1 MFKSELVSNILHSYS
16 SRIILIV
23 LGLLGNVIITRSL
36 GVENYGTYSLL
47 LTLIAI
53 ATQFGNFG
61 LHSANIYYVAQKKMF
76 LGMLLK
82 NSIWF
87 SFFIS
92 LIVGFIIYFLNYY
105 YPNVLNIESD
115 LLYLALLFIPIS
127 LMSLLVKNLLVG
139 IGEIKLDNKL
149 TVYTRV
155 ITILALV
162 CVVTFYNL
170 DVKNALVIFGL
181 GLLLGLI
188 LVYSK
193 LQKEITYR
201 YKLSF
206 KLLKKISK
214 FGFKAYLSAIFAF
227 LVLKSDL
234 FFVNYYLTK
243 TDLGYYSLAVSFIDY
258 IYILPVVIGTVL
270 FQKLSSLKKND
281 EKYNLMKKIT
291 FTFSGVYC
299 VFLVIVY
306 FLSEYLITFLY
317 GEQFSD
323 SIILVK
329 LLLIGIFFM
338 GIETIQVQYLNTI
351 GFPKEIIY
359 YWMIAL
365 FINIAI
371 ILTFIEQYGLVAVA
385 MSTVVSYFAIFLLIS
400 FNILKKK
407 KKAINIYDIEIKTK

>member
-1 MFKSELVSNILHSYS
+1 MFKSEIISNIIHSYS

-36 GVENYGTYSLL
+36 GVENFGTYTLL
-47 LTLIAI
+47 LTIIAI

-92 LIVGFIIYFLNYY
+92 LIVGLVIYFLNYI
-105 YPNVLNIESD
+105 YPNILNIEPD
-115 LLYLALLFIPIS
+115 LLYLALIFIPIS

-139 IGEIKLDNKL
+139 IGEIKLDNRL

-155 ITILALV
+155 ITILSLV
-162 CVVTFYNL
+162 CIVTFYNL
-170 DVKNALVIFGL
+170 NIKSAIVIFGL
-181 GLLLGLI
+181 GLLVGLI
-188 LVYSK
+188 VTYIK
-193 LQKEITYR
+193 LKKEVTYK
-201 YKLSF
+201 YKLSV
-206 KLLKKISK
+206 KLLKKVST

-243 TDLGYYSLAVSFIDY
+243 TDLGHYSLAVSFIDY

-291 FTFSGVYC
+291 FTFSGVYF

-323 SIILVK
+323 SVFLVN

-359 YWMIAL
+359 YWIIAL

-385 MSTVVSYFAIFLLIS
+385 MSTVISYFTIFVLIT
-400 FNILKKK
+400 FNTLKKRENESK
-407 KKAINIYDIEIKTK
+407 VYNK

>member
-1 MFKSELVSNILHSYS
+1 MFKSELVSNIIHSYS
-16 SRIILIV
+16 SRIILIL
-23 LGLLGNVIITRSL
+23 LGLLGNVLITRSL
-36 GVENYGTYSLL
+36 GVENYGTYTLL
-47 LTLIAI
+47 LTIIAI

-87 SFFIS
+87 SFVIS
-92 LIVGFIIYFLNYY
+92 LIVSLIIYFLNYH
-105 YPNVLNIESD
+105 YPDVLNIESG

-155 ITILALV
+155 ITIFALV
-162 CVVTFYNL
+162 CVVTFYSL
-170 DVKNALVIFGL
+170 DVKNALIIFGL
-181 GLLLGLI
+181 GLLLGLVVAYI
-188 LVYSK
+188 K
-193 LQKEITYR
+193 LKKEVIYR
-201 YKLSF
+201 YRLSLN
-206 KLLKKISK
+206 LLKKISK

-243 TDLGYYSLAVSFIDY
+243 TDLGHYSLAVSFIDY

-270 FQKLSSLKKND
+270 FQKLSSFKKND

-291 FTFSGVYC
+291 FVFTGVYF
-299 VFLVIVY
+299 VFLMCVY

-317 GEQFSD
+317 GEQFRD
-323 SIILVK
+323 SVILVNI
-329 LLLIGIFFM
+329 LLLGIFFM
-338 GIETIQVQYLNTI
+338 GIQTIQVQYLTSL
-351 GFPKEIIY
+351 GFPKEIIF
-359 YWMIAL
+359 YWLSAL
-365 FINIAI
+365 LLNIV
-371 ILTFIEQYGLVAVA
+371 LNFYLIEEYGLN
-385 MSTVVSYFAIFLLIS
+385 VV
-400 FNILKKK
+400 
-407 KKAINIYDIEIKTK
+407 AINTVIAYFFIFILVINRIRNVKN

>member
-16 SRIILIV
+16 SRIILIA

-36 GVENYGTYSLL
+36 GVDNYGTYTLL
-47 LTLIAI
+47 LTIIAI

-105 YPNVLNIESD
+105 YPSILNIEPD
-115 LLYLALLFIPIS
+115 LLYLALIFIPIS
-127 LMSLLVKNLLVG
+127 LMSLLLKNLLVG

-149 TVYTRV
+149 TIYTRI
-155 ITILALV
+155 ITTLILV
-162 CVVTFYNL
+162 CIVSFFNI
-170 DVKNALVIFGL
+170 DVMIVISIFGI
-181 GLLLGLI
+181 GLLI
-188 LVYSK
+188 DFFLVYSK
-193 LQKEITYR
+193 LKKEITYI

-243 TDLGYYSLAVSFIDY
+243 TDLGHYSLAVSFIDY

-270 FQKLSSLKKND
+270 FQKLSSLKKDD

-291 FTFSGVYC
+291 FTFSGVYF

-306 FLSEYLITFLY
+306 FLSDYLITFLY

-323 SIILVK
+323 SVILVNI
-329 LLLIGIFFM
+329 LLIGIFFM
-338 GIETIQVQYLNTI
+338 GIETIQVQYLTSL
-351 GFPKEIIY
+351 GFPKEIIF
-359 YWMIAL
+359 YWLSAL
-365 FINIAI
+365 LLNIV
-371 ILTFIEQYGLVAVA
+371 LNFYLIEEYGL
-385 MSTVVSYFAIFLLIS
+385 
-400 FNILKKK
+400 NIV
-407 KKAINIYDIEIKTK
+407 AINTVIAYFFIFILVINRIRNVKN

>member
-16 SRIILIV
+16 SRIILIA

-36 GVENYGTYSLL
+36 GVDNYGTYTLL
-47 LTLIAI
+47 LTIIAI

-92 LIVGFIIYFLNYY
+92 LIVGLVIYFLNFY
-105 YPNVLNIESD
+105 YPSILNIEPD
-115 LLYLALLFIPIS
+115 LLYLALIFIPIS
-127 LMSLLVKNLLVG
+127 LMSLLLKNLLVG

-149 TVYTRV
+149 TIYTRI
-155 ITILALV
+155 ITTLILV
-162 CVVTFYNL
+162 CIVSFFNI
-170 DVKNALVIFGL
+170 DVMIVISIFGI
-181 GLLLGLI
+181 GLLI
-188 LVYSK
+188 DFFLVYSK
-193 LQKEITYR
+193 LKKEITYR
-201 YKLSF
+201 YKLSV
-206 KLLKKISK
+206 KLLKKVST

-243 TDLGYYSLAVSFIDY
+243 TDLGHYSLAVSFIDY

-291 FTFSGVYC
+291 FTFSGVYF

-317 GEQFSD
+317 GEQFRD
-323 SIILVK
+323 SVILVN

-359 YWMIAL
+359 YWIIAL

-371 ILTFIEQYGLVAVA
+371 ILNFIEQYGLVAVA
-385 MSTVVSYFAIFLLIS
+385 MSTVISYFTIFVLIT
-400 FNILKKK
+400 FNILKKR
-407 KKAINIYDIEIKTK
+407 NKTFIGNKNQ

>member
-16 SRIILIV
+16 SRIILIA

-36 GVENYGTYSLL
+36 GVDNYGTYTLL
-47 LTLIAI
+47 LTIIAI

-92 LIVGFIIYFLNYY
+92 LIVGLVIYFLNFY
-105 YPNVLNIESD
+105 YPSILNIEPD
-115 LLYLALLFIPIS
+115 LLYLALIFIPIS
-127 LMSLLVKNLLVG
+127 LMSLLLKNLLVG

-149 TVYTRV
+149 TIYTRI
-155 ITILALV
+155 ITTLILV
-162 CVVTFYNL
+162 CIVSFFNI
-170 DVKNALVIFGL
+170 DVMIVISIFGI
-181 GLLLGLI
+181 GLLI
-188 LVYSK
+188 DFFLVYSK
-193 LQKEITYR
+193 LKKEITYR

-243 TDLGYYSLAVSFIDY
+243 TDLGHYSLAVSFIDY

-291 FTFSGVYC
+291 FTFSGVYF

-317 GEQFSD
+317 GEQFRD
-323 SIILVK
+323 SVILVN

-359 YWMIAL
+359 YWIIAL

-371 ILTFIEQYGLVAVA
+371 ILNFIEQYGLVAVA
-385 MSTVVSYFAIFLLIS
+385 MSTVISYFTIFVLIT
-400 FNILKKK
+400 FNILKKR
-407 KKAINIYDIEIKTK
+407 NKTFIGNKNQ

>member
-1 MFKSELVSNILHSYS
+1 MFKSELISNILHSYS

-36 GVENYGTYSLL
+36 GVEHYGTYTLL
-47 LTLIAI
+47 LTIIAI

-105 YPNVLNIESD
+105 YPSILNIESD

-162 CVVTFYNL
+162 CIVTFYNL
-170 DVKNALVIFGL
+170 DVKNTLVIFGL

-188 LVYSK
+188 VTYIK
-193 LQKEITYR
+193 LKKEINYR
-201 YKLSF
+201 YKLSL

-243 TDLGYYSLAVSFIDY
+243 TDLGHYSLAVSFIDY

-281 EKYNLMKKIT
+281 DKYNLMKKIT
-291 FTFSGVYC
+291 FTFSGVYF

-317 GEQFSD
+317 GEQFSV
-323 SIILVK
+323 SIILVN

-338 GIETIQVQYLNTI
+338 GINTLFQQYIATT
-351 GFPKEIIY
+351 GFPKELIY
-359 YWMIAL
+359 YWIIA
-365 FINIAI
+365 FVVNIVINVN
-371 ILTFIEQYGLVAVA
+371 FIETYGLELVAI
-385 MSTVVSYFAIFLLIS
+385 STIIAYFLVFIFS
-400 FNILKKK
+400 FFKV
-407 KKAINIYDIEIKTK
+407 IKQRNLHVL

>member
-36 GVENYGTYSLL
+36 GVENYGTYTLL
-47 LTLIAI
+47 LTIIAI

-92 LIVGFIIYFLNYY
+92 LIVGFIIYFLNYH
-105 YPNVLNIESD
+105 YPSILNIEPD
-115 LLYLALLFIPIS
+115 LLYLALIFIPIS

-139 IGEIKLDNKL
+139 IGEIKLDNRL
-149 TVYTRV
+149 TVYIRV

-162 CVVTFYNL
+162 SIVTFYNL
-170 DVKNALVIFGL
+170 DVKNALVIFGFS
-181 GLLLGLI
+181 LLLGLI
-188 LVYSK
+188 VTYIK
-193 LQKEITYR
+193 LKKEITYR
-201 YKLSF
+201 YKLSL

-234 FFVNYYLTK
+234 FFVNYYLIK
-243 TDLGYYSLAVSFIDY
+243 TDLGHYSLAVSFIDY

-291 FTFSGVYC
+291 IVFSGVYFL
-299 VFLVIVY
+299 FLVCIY

-323 SIILVK
+323 SVILVN

-338 GIETIQVQYLNTI
+338 GINTLFQQYIATT
-351 GFPKEIIY
+351 GFPKELIY
-359 YWMIAL
+359 YWIVA
-365 FINIAI
+365 FVVNVVININ
-371 ILTFIEQYGLVAVA
+371 FIETYGLELVAISTIVA
-385 MSTVVSYFAIFLLIS
+385 YFLVFIFS
-400 FNILKKK
+400 FFKV
-407 KKAINIYDIEIKTK
+407 IKQRNLHVL

>member
-1 MFKSELVSNILHSYS
+1 MFKSEIISNIIHSYS

-36 GVENYGTYSLL
+36 GVDNYGTYTLL
-47 LTLIAI
+47 LTIIAI

-92 LIVGFIIYFLNYY
+92 LIVGLVIYFLNFY
-105 YPNVLNIESD
+105 YPSILNIEPD
-115 LLYLALLFIPIS
+115 LLYLALIFIPIS
-127 LMSLLVKNLLVG
+127 LMSLLLKNLLVG

-149 TVYTRV
+149 TIYTRI
-155 ITILALV
+155 ITTLILV
-162 CVVTFYNL
+162 CIVSFFNI
-170 DVKNALVIFGL
+170 DVMIVISIFGI
-181 GLLLGLI
+181 GLLI
-188 LVYSK
+188 DFFLVYSK
-193 LQKEITYR
+193 LKKEITYR
-201 YKLSF
+201 YKLSLN
-206 KLLKKISK
+206 LLKKISI

-243 TDLGYYSLAVSFIDY
+243 TDLGHYSLAVSFIDY

-291 FTFSGVYC
+291 FTFSGVYF

-323 SIILVK
+323 SVFLVN

-359 YWMIAL
+359 YWIIAL

-385 MSTVVSYFAIFLLIS
+385 MSTVISYFTIFVLIT
-400 FNILKKK
+400 FNILKKRENESK
-407 KKAINIYDIEIKTK
+407 VYNK

>member
-1 MFKSELVSNILHSYS
+1 MFKSELVSNIIHSYS
-16 SRIILIV
+16 SRIILIA

-36 GVENYGTYSLL
+36 GVDNYGTYTLL
-47 LTLIAI
+47 LTIIAI

-92 LIVGFIIYFLNYY
+92 LIVGLVIYFLNFY
-105 YPNVLNIESD
+105 YPSILNIEQD
-115 LLYLALLFIPIS
+115 LLYLALIFIPIS

-162 CVVTFYNL
+162 CVVTFYSL
-170 DVKNALVIFGL
+170 DVKNALIIFGL
-181 GLLLGLI
+181 GLLFGLI
-188 LVYSK
+188 VVYIK
-193 LQKEITYR
+193 LKKEITYR
-201 YKLSF
+201 YKLSLN
-206 KLLKKISK
+206 LLKKISI

-243 TDLGYYSLAVSFIDY
+243 TDLGHYSLAVSFIDY

-291 FTFSGVYC
+291 FTFSGVYF

-306 FLSEYLITFLY
+306 FLSDYLITFLY

-323 SIILVK
+323 SVFLVN

-359 YWMIAL
+359 YWIIAL

-385 MSTVVSYFAIFLLIS
+385 MSTVISYFTIFVLIT
-400 FNILKKK
+400 FNTLKKRENESK
-407 KKAINIYDIEIKTK
+407 VYNK

>member
-16 SRIILIV
+16 SRIILIA

-36 GVENYGTYSLL
+36 GVDNYGTYTLL
-47 LTLIAI
+47 LTIIAI

-105 YPNVLNIESD
+105 YPSILNIEPD
-115 LLYLALLFIPIS
+115 LLYLALIFIPIS
-127 LMSLLVKNLLVG
+127 LMSLLLKNLLVG

-149 TVYTRV
+149 TIYTRI
-155 ITILALV
+155 ITTLILV
-162 CVVTFYNL
+162 CIVSFFNI
-170 DVKNALVIFGL
+170 DVMIVISIFGI
-181 GLLLGLI
+181 GLLI
-188 LVYSK
+188 DFFLVYSK
-193 LQKEITYR
+193 LKKEITYI

-243 TDLGYYSLAVSFIDY
+243 TDLGHYSLAVSFIDY

-291 FTFSGVYC
+291 FTFSGVYF

-323 SIILVK
+323 SVILVNI
-329 LLLIGIFFM
+329 LLIGIFFM

-359 YWMIAL
+359 YWIIAL

-385 MSTVVSYFAIFLLIS
+385 MSTVISYFTIFVLIT
-400 FNILKKK
+400 FNILKKRK
-407 KKAINIYDIEIKTK
+407 NESKVYNK

>member
-1 MFKSELVSNILHSYS
+1 MFKSEIVSNIIHSYS
-16 SRIILIV
+16 SRIILIA

-36 GVENYGTYSLL
+36 GVDNYGTYTLL
-47 LTLIAI
+47 LTIIAI

-92 LIVGFIIYFLNYY
+92 LIVGLVIYFLNFY
-105 YPNVLNIESD
+105 YPSILNIEQD
-115 LLYLALLFIPIS
+115 LLYLALIFIPIS

-162 CVVTFYNL
+162 CVVTFYSL
-170 DVKNALVIFGL
+170 DVKNALIIFGL
-181 GLLLGLI
+181 GLLFGLVV
-188 LVYSK
+188 VYIK
-193 LQKEITYR
+193 LKKEITYR
-201 YKLSF
+201 YKLSLN
-206 KLLKKISK
+206 LLKKISI

-243 TDLGYYSLAVSFIDY
+243 TDLGHYSLAVSFIDY

-291 FTFSGVYC
+291 FTFSGVYF

-306 FLSEYLITFLY
+306 FLSDYLITFLY

-323 SIILVK
+323 SVILVNI
-329 LLLIGIFFM
+329 LLIGIFFM
-338 GIETIQVQYLNTI
+338 GINTLFQQYIATT
-351 GFPKEIIY
+351 GFPKELIY
-359 YWMIAL
+359 YWIVA
-365 FINIAI
+365 FVVNVVININ
-371 ILTFIEQYGLVAVA
+371 FIETYGLELVAISTIVA
-385 MSTVVSYFAIFLLIS
+385 YFLVFIFS
-400 FNILKKK
+400 FFKV
-407 KKAINIYDIEIKTK
+407 IKQRNLHVL

>member
-1 MFKSELVSNILHSYS
+1 MFKSEIISNIIHSYI

-36 GVENYGTYSLL
+36 GVENFGTYTLL
-47 LTLIAI
+47 LTIIAI

-92 LIVGFIIYFLNYY
+92 LIVGLVIYFLNYI
-105 YPNVLNIESD
+105 YPNILNIEPD
-115 LLYLALLFIPIS
+115 LLYLALIFIPIS
-127 LMSLLVKNLLVG
+127 LMSLLLKNLLVG

-149 TVYTRV
+149 TIYTRI
-155 ITILALV
+155 ITTLILV
-162 CVVTFYNL
+162 CIVSFFNI
-170 DVKNALVIFGL
+170 DVMIVISIFGI
-181 GLLLGLI
+181 GLLI
-188 LVYSK
+188 DFFLVYSK
-193 LQKEITYR
+193 LKKEITYR
-201 YKLSF
+201 YKLSV
-206 KLLKKISK
+206 KLLKKVST

-243 TDLGYYSLAVSFIDY
+243 TDLGHYSLAVSFIDY

-291 FTFSGVYC
+291 FTFSGVYF

-323 SIILVK
+323 SVFLVN

-359 YWMIAL
+359 YWIIAL

-385 MSTVVSYFAIFLLIS
+385 MSTVISYFTIFVLIT
-400 FNILKKK
+400 FNTLKKRENESK
-407 KKAINIYDIEIKTK
+407 VYNK

>member
-291 FTFSGVYC
+291 IVFSGVY
-299 VFLVIVY
+299 FLFLLVIY
-306 FLSEYLITFLY
+306 FISDFLITALY
-317 GEQFSD
+317 GAQFSG
-323 SIILVK
+323 SVVLVNI
-329 LLLIGIFFM
+329 LLIGIFFM

-359 YWMIAL
+359 YWIITL

-371 ILTFIEQYGLVAVA
+371 ILTFIKLYGLVAVA
-385 MSTVVSYFAIFLLIS
+385 MSTVISYFTIFVLIT
-400 FNILKKK
+400 FNILKSRKNELK
-407 KKAINIYDIEIKTK
+407 IYNK

>member
-16 SRIILIV
+16 SRIILIA

-36 GVENYGTYSLL
+36 GVDNYGTYTLL
-47 LTLIAI
+47 LTIIAI

-92 LIVGFIIYFLNYY
+92 LIVGLVIYFLNFY
-105 YPNVLNIESD
+105 YPSILNIEPD
-115 LLYLALLFIPIS
+115 LLYLALIFIPIS
-127 LMSLLVKNLLVG
+127 LMSLLLKNLLVG

-149 TVYTRV
+149 TIYTRI
-155 ITILALV
+155 ITTLILV
-162 CVVTFYNL
+162 CIVSFFNI
-170 DVKNALVIFGL
+170 DVMIVISIFGI
-181 GLLLGLI
+181 GLLI
-188 LVYSK
+188 DFFLVYSK
-193 LQKEITYR
+193 LKKEITYR

-243 TDLGYYSLAVSFIDY
+243 TDLGHYSLAVSFIDY

-270 FQKLSSLKKND
+270 FQKLSSIKKNN

-291 FTFSGVYC
+291 LVFSVFYFL
-299 VFLVIVY
+299 FLVCIY

-323 SIILVK
+323 SVILVN

-338 GIETIQVQYLNTI
+338 GINTLFQQYIATT
-351 GFPKEIIY
+351 GFPKELIY
-359 YWMIAL
+359 YWIVA
-365 FINIAI
+365 FVVNVVININ
-371 ILTFIEQYGLVAVA
+371 FIETYGLELVAISTIVA
-385 MSTVVSYFAIFLLIS
+385 YFLVFIFS
-400 FNILKKK
+400 FFKV
-407 KKAINIYDIEIKTK
+407 IKQRNLHVL